1 MIKKF
6 LAFTL
11 GEILIALTV
20 IGVVAVLVMPQLV
33 LGQKEAKAKAQF
45 NTAYAI
51 LAKSIAEMDADE
63 VSTDPKN
70 YVKAGAFYPVLKQYQ
85 KVTIDCGV
93 YAATNDSVCISTT
106 NRDNSSDYTIRK
118 NNNTKMNAHMLDDGA
133 FVINNGMLFVI
144 ENPANNPNGLLVSID
159 INVQTNGVGIYSHLK
174 SLKAMFY
181 LLALLEQLQL
191 GVQILQHTVMQ
202 IATVI

>member
-1 MIKKF
+1 
-6 LAFTL
+6 
-11 GEILIALTV
+11 
-20 IGVVAVLVMPQLV
+20 MPQLV
-33 LGQKEAKAKAQF
+33 LGQKAAKAKAQF

-63 VSTDPKN
+63 VSTAPKN

-106 NRDNSSDYTIRK
+106 NRDNTSDYTIRK

-159 INVQTNGVGIYSHLK
+159 INGKNNRPNKWGWDLFTFEIVKGDVLPVGAPGTTAAWSTPLLTQT
-174 SLKAMFY
+174 
-181 LLALLEQLQL
+181 
-191 GVQILQHTVMQ
+191 
-202 IATVI
+202 

>member
-1 MIKKF
+1 
-6 LAFTL
+6 
-11 GEILIALTV
+11 
-20 IGVVAVLVMPQLV
+20 
-33 LGQKEAKAKAQF
+33 
-45 NTAYAI
+45 
-51 LAKSIAEMDADE
+51 
-63 VSTDPKN
+63 
-70 YVKAGAFYPVLKQYQ
+70 
-85 KVTIDCGV
+85 
-93 YAATNDSVCISTT
+93 
-106 NRDNSSDYTIRK
+106 
-118 NNNTKMNAHMLDDGA
+118 MNAHMLDDGA

-159 INVQTNGVGIYSHLK
+159 INGKIIVQTNGVGIYSHLK